1 MDLGDAIDWFW
12 IAVQAM
18 PIVIATASA
27 IAALTPT
34 PRDDRAVKKWS
45 VRLYQV
51 IDWLALNT
59 GHAKETGELR

>member
-1 MDLGDAIDWFW
+1 MDLADWFW
-12 IAVQAM
+12 VAMQAV

-27 IAALTPT
+27 IAKLTPT
-34 PRDDRAVKKWS
+34 PKDDRAIKKWS
-45 VRLYQV
+45 VRAYQV